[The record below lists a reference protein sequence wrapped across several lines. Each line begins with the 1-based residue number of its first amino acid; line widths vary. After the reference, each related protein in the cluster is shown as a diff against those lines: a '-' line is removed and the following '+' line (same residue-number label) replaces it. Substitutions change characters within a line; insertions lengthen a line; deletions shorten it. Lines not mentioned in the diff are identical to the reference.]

1 LQVLQ
6 QGANARLLPVLLRL
20 FTVSFIQKY
29 LSVPWQ
35 SLAPARSDREILL
48 QSFGKKVD
56 QVAPTRSNLINKGM
70 IYSRLHGDT
79 EFTVPL
85 FDEFLRR
92 EIPVFS
98 LKD

>member
-1 LQVLQ
+1 MRFD
-6 QGANARLLPVLLRL
+6 RLTPSEKKYVRALAELGPGPQRSGDIAAKLR
-20 FTVSFIQKY
+20 
-29 LSVPWQ
+29 
-35 SLAPARSDREILL
+35 
-48 QSFGKKVD
+48 KKVD
-56 QVAPTRSNLINKGM
+56 QVAPLRSQLISKGM